1 MLRKSVGLW
10 HIAGMLRYNRSTARS
25 TKQLSGGCAVLF
37 GLPFI
42 LAGLAVGAFLYF
54 PAISSWWSSRSWVE
68 VPCWIETAE
77 LKSSR
82 GGKGGTTYH
91 AEASYRYEFNRRSY
105 QGDEVSFLSGSD
117 NMGDFQKRA
126 FQQLQ
131 SVKGKKRPFRCF
143 VNPSKPE
150 QAVLFRELR
159 WGLLLLMSIFPT
171 LFPLA
176 GCLVSIGGWMQ
187 TRRMAQIARLKEKHP
202 SAPWCWRPEWVG
214 EIIYPEPNSL
224 PFILGVAGWI
234 LLVQMPLA
242 LAVILGGEIVKS
254 ELALLTLIPAA
265 LALIP
270 LHFAWKRI
278 KSQMAFGRPVLQLK
292 QVPVSPGH
300 PLAGELRF
308 PLALSLRSP
317 HFPYVCSA
325 RGTSRAI
332 VVTPFHCE
340 GNHLGE
346 HNNAVC
352 SGGTAGCRCVTLPL
366 RIDIPRGLPCAAVN
380 EDSIGSTE
388 GEQHV
393 WTLEISTSQGG
404 WPVVLPLP
412 VFVSAAAAAESA
424 EQAASAQPEP
434 ELLLS
439 MDDLLLRLKARG
451 IEMELDADGIP
462 SIIDCP
468 AGRNRYVGIFLLLFG
483 LIWSAAFLFM
493 QFQGAP
499 LIFQLFWGITSPLIL
514 GGSVWTLLHSLHLEI
529 NTREMRILN
538 RVGPFYSWLEIFEPR
553 HITGFI
559 HDSNMQSGN
568 QFYYRVRAETI
579 FGKTKTLVDGITES
593 VTAETLARRLD
604 EWRKQNDLPRRG

>member
-1 MLRKSVGLW
+1 MLRS
-10 HIAGMLRYNRSTARS
+10 NRSTARS

-105 QGDEVSFLSGSD
+105 QGDEVSFFSGSD

-214 EIIYPEPNSL
+214 ENIYPEPNSL

-254 ELALLTLIPAA
+254 ALALLTLIPAA

-308 PLALSLRSP
+308 PLALSPLTTLSVRVLCQRHITRNSGDS
-317 HFPYVCSA
+317 HSTAKETIWESTTMLSA
-325 RGTSRAI
+325 AEARRDVDG
-332 VVTPFHCE
+332 
-340 GNHLGE
+340 
-346 HNNAVC
+346 
-352 SGGTAGCRCVTLPL
+352 VTLPL